1 MKKIKFKDG
10 TGQNLWNKA
19 KKIIPGGNQLLSKR
33 SEMFLP
39 NLWPSYYSKAKGYE
53 VWDLDGNKFK
63 DFATM
68 GIGACA
74 LGYAD
79 SFVNN
84 RVKEVISLGSM
95 CTLNAP
101 EEVELAEKL
110 TSLHPWSK
118 LARFSRSGGEACS
131 IALRA
136 ARASTKRNKVLFCG
150 YHGWHDWYLSANLQ
164 NKENLNQQLLSGLSS
179 DGVPNHLAGSALPF
193 NYNDIEAFKDLIEQN
208 RGDIAAVF
216 MEPVRSNDP
225 EPGFLES
232 IRQITK
238 KEGIIL
244 IFDEITSGFRINNG
258 GVHMTFN
265 VMPDIAVFGKAL
277 GNGFPIS
284 AIIGSEK
291 AMSAIQDTFVS
302 STFWTERVG
311 FAAGLATIEKFEDCN
326 VVDSLVSS
334 GKRINNIWK
343 DAADASNID
352 IHICGLEP
360 LTHIDFIHE
369 KGNYLQTIYTQEML
383 KRGYLVGSSIY
394 STYAYDEKVL
404 DKFAIDTAEVFTI
417 IRKSIDSNAPEDFID
432 SEVKHSGFQ
441 RLS

>member
-1 MKKIKFKDG
+1 MKNKDYKKG
-10 TGQNLWNKA
+10 TGQKLWNQA
-19 KKIIPGGNQLLSKR
+19 KGIIPGGNQLLSKR

-39 NLWPSYYSKAKGYE
+39 NLWPSYYSKAKGYK
-53 VWDLDGNKFK
+53 VWDLDGNEFN

-79 SFVNN
+79 SFVNE
-84 RVKEVISLGSM
+84 RVKDVISLGSM

-101 EEVELAEKL
+101 EEIELAKKL

-118 LARFSRSGGEACS
+118 LARFSRGGGEACS

-136 ARASTKRNKVLFCG
+136 ARAATKKNKVLFCG

-164 NKENLNQQLLSGLSS
+164 NKDNLNKQLLSGLSS
-179 DGVPNHLAGSALPF
+179 VGVPEHLSGSALPF
-193 NYNDIEAFKDLIEQN
+193 NYNDIETFKVLIKQN

-216 MEPVRSNDP
+216 MEPIRSTNP

-232 IRQITK
+232 IREITEE
-238 KEGIIL
+238 EGIIL
-244 IFDEITSGFRINNG
+244 IFDEITSGFRVNNG
-258 GVHMTFN
+258 GVHMTLN

-284 AIIGSEK
+284 AIIGTEK
-291 AMSAIQDTFVS
+291 AMSAVQDTFIS

-311 FAAGLATIEKFEDCN
+311 FVAALATLEKYEDFS
-326 VVDSLVSS
+326 VADSLISS
-334 GKRINNIWK
+334 GKRINKIWQNAA
-343 DAADASNID
+343 DAADID

-369 KGNYLQTIYTQEML
+369 KANYLQTIYTQEML
-383 KRGYLVGSSIY
+383 NRGYLLGSSIY
-394 STYAYDEKVL
+394 STYAYDDDIL
-404 DKFAIDTAEVFTI
+404 DKFADDTAEVFKI
-417 IRKSIDSNAPEDFID
+417 IKKSIDSNNPEDFLI

>member
-1 MKKIKFKDG
+1 M
-10 TGQNLWNKA
+10 
-19 KKIIPGGNQLLSKR
+19 
-33 SEMFLP
+33 
-39 NLWPSYYSKAKGYE
+39 
-53 VWDLDGNKFK
+53 
-63 DFATM
+63 
-68 GIGACA
+68 
-74 LGYAD
+74 
-79 SFVNN
+79 
-84 RVKEVISLGSM
+84 
-95 CTLNAP
+95 
-101 EEVELAEKL
+101 
-110 TSLHPWSK
+110 
-118 LARFSRSGGEACS
+118 
-131 IALRA
+131 
-136 ARASTKRNKVLFCG
+136 
-150 YHGWHDWYLSANLQ
+150 
-164 NKENLNQQLLSGLSS
+164 LSGLSS

>member
-1 MKKIKFKDG
+1 MKKINLKNG
-10 TGQNLWNKA
+10 TGQKLWERA
-19 KKIIPGGNQLLSKR
+19 KTIIPGANQLLSKR

-39 NLWPSYYSKAKGYE
+39 NLWPSYYSKASGYE
-53 VWDLDGNKFK
+53 VWDLDGNKFN

-79 SFVNN
+79 SFVNE
-84 RVKEVISLGSM
+84 RVKDVISLGSM

-110 TSLHPWSK
+110 ISLHPWSK
-118 LARFSRSGGEACS
+118 MARFSRSGGEACS
-131 IALRA
+131 IAVRA
-136 ARASTKRNKVLFCG
+136 ARAATRRNKVLFCG

-164 NKENLNQQLLSGLSS
+164 NKNNLNQQLLSGLSAI
-179 DGVPNHLAGSALPF
+179 GVPEDLAGSALPF
-193 NYNDIEAFKDLIEQN
+193 NYNDTEAFKDMIKQN

-216 MEPVRSNDP
+216 MEPIRSTDP

-232 IRQITK
+232 IRKITEE
-238 KEGIIL
+238 EGIIL

-265 VMPDIAVFGKAL
+265 VSPDIAVFGKAL

-291 AMSAIQDTFVS
+291 AMSAIQDTFIS

-311 FAAGLATIEKFEDCN
+311 FAAAIATLEKFEDFN
-326 VVDSLVSS
+326 VTDSLVSN
-334 GKRINNIWK
+334 GKRINRIWK
-343 DAADASNID
+343 DAADAANIE

-369 KGNYLQTIYTQEML
+369 KANHLQTIYTQEML
-383 KRGYLVGSSIY
+383 LRGYLVGSSIY
-394 STYAYDEKVL
+394 STYAYDDKIL
-404 DKFAIDTAEVFTI
+404 DNFANDTAEVFMI
-417 IRKSIDSNAPEDFID
+417 IKKAIDSNAPEDFLI
-432 SEVKHSGFQ
+432 SKVKHSGFE